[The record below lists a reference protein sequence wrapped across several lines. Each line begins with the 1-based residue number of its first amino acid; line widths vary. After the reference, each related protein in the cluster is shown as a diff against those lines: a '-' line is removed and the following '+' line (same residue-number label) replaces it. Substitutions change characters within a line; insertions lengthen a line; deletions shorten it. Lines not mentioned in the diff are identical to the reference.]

1 MLNEV
6 ILKGLK
12 TETKGQISVMK
23 EGDFQWGYS

>member
-12 TETKGQISVMK
+12 METKGQISVMK
-23 EGDFQWGYS
+23 EGDFLVGL